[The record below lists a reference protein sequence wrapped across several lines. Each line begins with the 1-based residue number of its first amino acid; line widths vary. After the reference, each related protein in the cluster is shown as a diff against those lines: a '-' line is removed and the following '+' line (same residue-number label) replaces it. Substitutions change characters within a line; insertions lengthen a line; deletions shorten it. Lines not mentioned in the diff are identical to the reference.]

1 MRIAVSC
8 CVTAALCLL
17 GACSEE
23 RPPTDKPGSPPSETD
38 SDLPRRLTL
47 PPGADLLLEAGADGR
62 PEQVGTGSFDLQVST
77 LDGGDLQRTDRAEPG
92 GAWKYP
98 DYVARGRYPR
108 AVVVA
113 RPRTGAE
120 ALSPGVGQFAY
131 GADVRLAPDSTGRVE
146 DNGNNI
152 LQRGLASDETM
163 FKLEIDANG
172 RPGCSVKGRAGLAT
186 VLAANAVEPGIWY
199 RIRCELRRDYVRV
212 LVAEYLPSGATSM
225 TGRAKPGR
233 AGEVSFD
240 GDEVPFSVGGKVA
253 RDGSVIKSETDQFN
267 GEIANAYVRIP

>member
-8 CVTAALCLL
+8 CVTAALFLV
-17 GACSEE
+17 GACSEQ
-23 RPPTDKPGSPPSETD
+23 RAPTDQVGSPPSETEG
-38 SDLPRRLTL
+38 DLPRRLTL
-47 PPGADLLLEAGADGR
+47 PFGADLLLEAGTDGR
-62 PEQVGTGSFDLQVST
+62 PEQVGTGAFDLQVST
-77 LDGGDLQRTDRAEPG
+77 LDGGDLEPSDRAEPG
-92 GAWKYP
+92 GSWKYP
-98 DYVARGRYPR
+98 DYQPRGRYPR

-113 RPRTGAE
+113 RPREGADP
-120 ALSPGVGQFAY
+120 LSPGSGQFAY

-152 LQRGLASDETM
+152 LQRGLASDESM

-172 RPGCSVKGRAGLAT
+172 RPGCSVKGRAGLAI
-186 VLAANAVEPGIWY
+186 VLAGNPVEPGLWY
-199 RIRCELRRDYVRV
+199 RIRCELRRDYIRV
-212 LVAEYLPSGATSM
+212 LVAEYLPSGSTSM

-233 AGEVSFD
+233 AGEVAFD